1 MEMMSL
7 LPTHPAKRM
16 FVSTGGHMGL
26 PTAFRTIAHC
36 SPLLTILCSFSFFL
50 QEFASMEDTVYCG
63 VYDGHGPYGHLVAR
77 RVRDSLP
84 SKLLHYWQEELAAI
98 KDNSKESETDDSAE
112 LCDTAE
118 MDRGSNVSSMYESA
132 ICDAEDSDRDTALFE
147 FSENALLEN
156 LPDHNN
162 EVLRKPPMFQ
172 PWMEAHLTA
181 YRVMDKE
188 LRSHPLIDCFCSGT
202 TAVTVLKQGKHLVI
216 GNVGDSRAIMGTRD
230 ENGVLKAIQL
240 TVDLKP
246 NLPGTCPFHFHIE
259 KVGPYLKL
267 FML

>member
-16 FVSTGGHMGL
+16 FVSTGGHMSL
-26 PTAFRTIAHC
+26 PIAFRTIAHC

-50 QEFASMEDTVYCG
+50 QDFASMEDTVYCG

-98 KDNSKESETDDSAE
+98 KDNSKESESDDSAE

-156 LPDHNN
+156 LPDHND
-162 EVLRKPPMFQ
+162 EVVRKPPMFQ

-202 TAVTVLKQGKHLVI
+202 TAVTVLKQVTENLQYLSDWF
-216 GNVGDSRAIMGTRD
+216 GNFVCMQIDVNWGLSI
-230 ENGVLKAIQL
+230 
-240 TVDLKP
+240 
-246 NLPGTCPFHFHIE
+246 
-259 KVGPYLKL
+259 
-267 FML
+267 

>member
-1 MEMMSL
+1 
-7 LPTHPAKRM
+7 
-16 FVSTGGHMGL
+16 
-26 PTAFRTIAHC
+26 
-36 SPLLTILCSFSFFL
+36 
-50 QEFASMEDTVYCG
+50 MEDTVYCG

-132 ICDAEDSDRDTALFE
+132 ICDVEDSDRDTALFE

-156 LPDHNN
+156 LPDHND
-162 EVLRKPPMFQ
+162 EVVRKPPMFQ

-181 YRVMDKE
+181 YQVMDKE

-202 TAVTVLKQGKHLVI
+202 TAVTILKQGNHLVI

-230 ENGVLKAIQL
+230 ENGMLKAIQL

-246 NLPGTCPFHFHIE
+246 NLPRTCPFHFHIE